1 MKRRD
6 LVFTALTGAVATLRL
21 PRFAEAA
28 ETEAWTNVL
37 FSEDNLGH
45 WKGMEAHHVPVVQV
59 NGDRITIRTPHPMTE
74 PHYIVSHTVVLADGT
89 FIDRKTFS
97 WKDQPVSEHALPAG
111 YKGNVTVTSTC
122 NLHDTWI
129 KTVKI

>member
-37 FSEDNLGH
+37 FSEDHLGH

-74 PHYIVSHTVVLADGT
+74 PHYIVSHTVGARRWYVH
-89 FIDRKTFS
+89 R
-97 WKDQPVSEHALPAG
+97 SEDLQLEGPTG
-111 YKGNVTVTSTC
+111 
-122 NLHDTWI
+122 I
-129 KTVKI
+129 